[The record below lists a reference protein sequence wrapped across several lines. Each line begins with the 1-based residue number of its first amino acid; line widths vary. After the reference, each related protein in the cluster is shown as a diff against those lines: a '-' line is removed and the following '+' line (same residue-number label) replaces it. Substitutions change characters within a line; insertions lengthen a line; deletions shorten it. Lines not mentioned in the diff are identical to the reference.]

1 MNVKRLILLG
11 LLLACMTA
19 TAGQRDFEPIGDRDD
34 ELPEL
39 PAAERQQVEDWVRE
53 LVRSW
58 NSRGLAGYLAPSFP
72 ERQRLLDAL
81 EEQVPPDARLRLLAV
96 GPMRIVDEE
105 RSAQA
110 ISRTVR
116 VAVRLQV
123 EGTGED
129 GSLQRREGRQ
139 DLIIRWIRELP
150 Q

>member
-1 MNVKRLILLG
+1 MSVLRPIMLG
-11 LLLACMTA
+11 LLLVCMTA
-19 TAGQRDFEPIGDRDD
+19 SAGQRDFEPIGERDE
-34 ELPEL
+34 ELPHL
-39 PAAERQQVEDWVRE
+39 PAAERQQVEDWVQE
-53 LVRSW
+53 VVRSW
-58 NSRGLAGYLAPSFP
+58 NSRGLADYLAPSFP
-72 ERQRLLDAL
+72 ERQRLLNAL

-110 ISRTVR
+110 ITRTVR